1 MAAMAKIR
9 AYQDLTLDP
18 PGWCRLAVE
27 GVSLAEG
34 PVEISIRRGG
44 ANRPW
49 LGADWQE
56 DEAWNRL
63 DIVERAETGFTARIG
78 PDKTVPLGGI
88 ATVAIQFR
96 AAGQPFQPGNGTRI
110 AWPKIILPGGNSA
123 GAVATPAEPE
133 PESGPQPDPE
143 PESSLLAAEP
153 RPVAPEPGKPGV
165 GKWLALGAL
174 LVVALAGGFYVWQ
187 SGMLEREQP
196 AVATGPVYDEPSM
209 RAFLGTEPDGP
220 SATARADE
228 FLAAGH
234 ADLALLI
241 YRHADRKQ
249 DAAAAF
255 AIGRMYDPATHT
267 PETSAF
273 ASPDAEQAAS
283 YYRKAAEAGRADAQF
298 ALGRLLMSG
307 VTSGDSGPE
316 QGTVWLRRAAD
327 QGHAEAKESLAKLGI
342 E

>member
-1 MAAMAKIR
+1 MTVIR
-9 AYQDLTLDP
+9 AYQDLALDP
-18 PGWCRLAVE
+18 PGWCRLAIE
-27 GVSLAEG
+27 GVSLDEG

-63 DIVERAETGFTARIG
+63 EIVERTENGFTARIG

-88 ATVAIQFR
+88 ATVALQFR

-123 GAVATPAEPE
+123 GAVPPPPEPE
-133 PESGPQPDPE
+133 PEPE
-143 PESSLLAAEP
+143 PEPRILAADPPPPIEVNPDKPNLRKWLWLGPLLVLLA
-153 RPVAPEPGKPGV
+153 V
-165 GKWLALGAL
+165 GY
-174 LVVALAGGFYVWQ
+174 YVWD
-187 SGMLEREQP
+187 SGMLERERP
-196 AVATGPVYDEPSM
+196 AVATGPFYDELAM
-209 RAFLGTEPDGP
+209 REFLNAEPDGP
-220 SATARADE
+220 AATAKADE

-234 ADLALLI
+234 PDLALLI

-249 DAAAAF
+249 DAAAAY

-267 PETSAF
+267 KETSAF
-273 ASPDAEQAAS
+273 PAPDAEQAAS

-298 ALGRLLMSG
+298 ALGRLLLSG
-307 VTSGDSGPE
+307 ATSDASGPE